1 MVKYSKPE
9 QQIMRATFKQLFK
22 VSDEYLEAPA
32 IEEWMNNAAVGIVE
46 YDGRLKKESTKQ
58 RDRRMEII
66 EVYDGDINTLVN
78 HLRNV
83 YHEYRKTPKW
93 EMIFKIYNEILAA
106 QNSIEQAELQ
116 LAFGKNG
123 DAGEVPQTTEELQN
137 NPSASTEESAGT
149 VETAEP
155 EVVQQ
160 KEQELADSGSSQV
173 VHEEPQTETS
183 NDLPSGNVQ
192 EKEAK
197 PLFNKIATEYIK
209 EEKSMSEINDMLNAA
224 NKANVQNEA
233 DPASTQKLPGKAN
246 VSAPKGA
253 DNEAKARVAE
263 LLAGQKEQRKAWTRQ
278 NAVTAIISTQKPSA
292 LRVLSQMGTPVP
304 GETDATKAL
313 ETINGKINKFIVAVS
328 GVEGITQDAFE
339 ALPDEQ
345 KYANVVVKEG
355 SDNIGKAAAIY
366 DLYKKIKQ
374 NPLGEVGAYIPSA
387 DKVNYPTRGYMI
399 GGTAYPEQEF
409 ILQIMD
415 NGTGALYGEGSM
427 DAEGNG
433 IGDKPVYFKIGIATR
448 QEKAV
453 STGVNTAK
461 KTSKVPVVRPANKK
475 EFIAGGNHIEFLFT
489 QEDTENNGSASF
501 KAAIT
506 VGGELVPATVSVY
519 NLEQGKKQQRS
530 VKQDGTVTY
539 KTKVA
544 SLSVSVPVT
553 KIKKEFAAAYRSAD
567 EDIIV
572 TANRWGVQMH
582 VEQAKGNFGN
592 IAEFSSAPIMDLFAN
607 VYAGNIQL
615 SDTVRAGSASVKLL
629 QSAANKQ
636 AEDDAAQSADELA

>member
-9 QQIMRATFKQLFK
+9 QQIMNATFKQLFK
-22 VSDEYLEAPA
+22 VNDEYLKAPA
-32 IEEWMNNAAVGIVE
+32 IEEWMNNAAIGIVE
-46 YDGRLKKESTKQ
+46 YDGRLKRESTKQ

-93 EMIFKIYNEILAA
+93 EMIFKIYNEIMAA
-106 QNSIEQAELQ
+106 QKSIEQAELQ
-116 LAFGKNG
+116 LAFSKNE

-160 KEQELADSGSSQV
+160 EEQELADSGSSQV

-192 EKEAK
+192 EEEAE
-197 PLFNKIATEYIK
+197 PLFNKSLQNK
-209 EEKSMSEINDMLNAA
+209 EENSMSEIDEMLNAA
-224 NKANVQNEA
+224 NKANPGTQV
-233 DPASTQKLPGKAN
+233 DPAKEQTLPGKAN

-278 NAVTAIISTQKPSA
+278 NTVTAIISTQKPSA
-292 LRVLSQMGTPVP
+292 LRTLSQMGSPVP

-313 ETINGKINKFIVAVS
+313 EAINGKINKFIVAVS

-366 DLYKKIKQ
+366 TLYKQIKQ
-374 NPLGEVGAYIPSA
+374 NPLGEVGAYIPGA

-409 ILQIMD
+409 IVQIID
-415 NGTGALYGEGSM
+415 NGVGALYGEGSM

-433 IGDKPVYFKIGIATR
+433 IGDKPVSFKIGIATR

-475 EFIAGGNHIEFLFT
+475 LFIAGGNHVEFLFT
-489 QEDTENNGSASF
+489 QEDTENNGTASF

-506 VGGELVPATVSVY
+506 VGGEIMPATVSVY
-519 NLEQGKKQQRS
+519 ALDNGKKQPRS
-530 VKQDGTVTY
+530 TKADGTVTY

-592 IAEFSSAPIMDLFAN
+592 ITEFSAAPVMDIFAD
-607 VYAGNIQL
+607 VYAGNLQL

-629 QSAANKQ
+629 QNAANKQ